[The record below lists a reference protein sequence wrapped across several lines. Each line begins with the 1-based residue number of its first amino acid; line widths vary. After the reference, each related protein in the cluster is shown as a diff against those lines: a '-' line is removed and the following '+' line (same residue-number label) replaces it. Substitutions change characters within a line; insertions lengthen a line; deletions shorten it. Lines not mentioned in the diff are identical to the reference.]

1 MLPLYIVHIKHN
13 FGTELRSLMG
23 KTLVCDC
30 DADELCE
37 ADVLAGMVFEIT
49 CPDAAAPHP
58 RAAGM
63 PPRRIVRGPKRWQR
77 AYRGFAGDNSCGFVG
92 FSMETG
98 VCGGDVPQAFPSR
111 LVLRLPVPHDRGLD
125 QPAALHDGALSYF
138 GHRSPICGLH
148 ACIGQEFFGI
158 MAEASCG
165 S

>member
-1 MLPLYIVHIKHN
+1 
-13 FGTELRSLMG
+13 MG

-92 FSMETG
+92 RFLDGDRSLWWRRSASFSQQIG
-98 VCGGDVPQAFPSR
+98 SQASSSPMIEDLINR
-111 LVLRLPVPHDRGLD
+111 
-125 QPAALHDGALSYF
+125 QPFTTEH
-138 GHRSPICGLH
+138 SPILDTDLQFAAYMH
-148 ACIGQEFFGI
+148 A
-158 MAEASCG
+158 
-165 S
+165 